1 MSAVHLGVY
10 VNNRSAVFLGDEYT
24 LSDLVDMARLAEEY
38 AFDYVAVGD
47 SLLAKPRYSPLVTL
61 AGIAAVTER
70 IGLTTGILQP
80 HMRNPVLLAQE
91 SATLDHLAG
100 GRTSFG
106 LGLGTGPKELVE
118 KEYELVGYPKRHR
131 GTAFDEAI
139 QLLRRL
145 WTEAEVSFHGEVFA
159 LDSVTAG
166 YGPFADPHPPLLVA
180 CGGYVPK
187 QPGMGPND
195 FYSPERADTFGGPFE
210 RVARLGDGWITGIA
224 TPEEIRDT
232 WDHIHAC
239 AAARGRILEP
249 GFHVRL
255 NTFVNVGDESSRARR
270 DGVEFLSAYHR
281 LPFDADTVDR
291 WLIAGSPQQ
300 CAERIATYAEHGV
313 TSFQLVPASSSQQEQ
328 LRLLAEEV
336 RPRLRQAG
344 VDAPV
349 ANR

>member
-1 MSAVHLGVY
+1 MNAVHLGVY

-38 AFDYVAVGD
+38 GFDFVSVGD
-47 SLLAKPRYSPLVTL
+47 SLLAKPRFSPLVTL
-61 AGIAAVTER
+61 AAIATVTER

-91 SATLDHLAG
+91 AATLDHLAA
-100 GRTSFG
+100 GRTSLG

-118 KEYELVGYPKRHR
+118 KEYELVGYPKRRR

-145 WTEAEVSFHGEVFA
+145 WTEDEVTFDGEVFS
-159 LDSVTAG
+159 LEGVSAG
-166 YGPFADPHPPLLVA
+166 YGPRAEPHPPLLIA

-187 QPGMGPND
+187 QPGTGPND
-195 FYSPERADTFGGPFE
+195 FYRPERADTFGGPFE

-224 TPEEIRDT
+224 TPEEVRDT
-232 WDHIHAC
+232 REHIRAC
-239 AAARGRILEP
+239 AAQWGRVLGPE
-249 GFHVRL
+249 FHIRL
-255 NTFVNVGDESSRARR
+255 NTFVNVGEDSSRARQE
-270 DGVEFLSAYHR
+270 GVEFLSAYHR
-281 LPFDADTVDR
+281 LPFDDDTVDR

-313 TSFQLVPASSSQQEQ
+313 TSFQLVPATAAQQEQ

-344 VDAPV
+344 LESPLATP
-349 ANR
+349 